1 LETPHVGGGK
11 QDPFIAKPNCASHMR
26 CGRGIAAPG
35 LWSGS
40 GRFHAHGCKLRRAL
54 PGPWRPRVD
63 RNLPQPDGILNL
75 IGGSSSLEQS
85 APSPLQVAVSF
96 NRILKGAGH
105 ECLLVS
111 AAVTARWP
119 SGIQFPISL
128 PGDAV
133 PTGMGGRGASPV
145 AVGGSGRSRSGIRL
159 RAENTSLSWSA
170 GVGWGVELEG
180 CGSMV
185 TGTSG
190 EPGCRLVPIAG
201 RGCTGCD

>member
-1 LETPHVGGGK
+1 METPHVGGGK

-145 AVGGSGRSRSGIRL
+145 AVGGTGRSKSGIRL
-159 RAENTSLSWSA
+159 RAENTSSSRSA
-170 GVGWGVELEG
+170 EAGWGAALEG
-180 CGSMV
+180 CGS
-185 TGTSG
+185 TEARTSG
-190 EPGCRLVPIAG
+190 EPGCRLVPAAG
-201 RGCTGCD
+201 RGCTGCG

>member
-1 LETPHVGGGK
+1 MRARLRRLWFLESGSRFDQKLLCTSDHRTIEPTTAQWVRCLETPHVGGGK

-111 AAVTARWP
+111 AGGRAGFNFRSPFQVMLCRPAWADAGLRRWP
-119 SGIQFPISL
+119 SVGRAAAD
-128 PGDAV
+128 PGSV
-133 PTGMGGRGASPV
+133 
-145 AVGGSGRSRSGIRL
+145 
-159 RAENTSLSWSA
+159 
-170 GVGWGVELEG
+170 
-180 CGSMV
+180 
-185 TGTSG
+185 
-190 EPGCRLVPIAG
+190 
-201 RGCTGCD
+201 